1 MGIFDEEE
9 KKMAEEADAVSRAEA
24 QTKAEHSQVAGKIAE
39 DLTSYMGSHPRDQDI
54 DIGVHEN
61 RVSLRKE
68 TTSNTFEIT
77 CIGRDAFKMAVDGDT
92 RGSANKSAMART
104 VIRWLGQC
112 T

>member
-39 DLTSYMGSHPRDQDI
+39 DLTSYMGSHPRDQEI

-77 CIGRDAFKMAVDGDT
+77 CIAVDGDT

-104 VIRWLGQC
+104 VIRWLGQ
-112 T
+112 

>member
-39 DLTSYMGSHPRDQDI
+39 DLTSYMGSHPRDQSIDI
-54 DIGVHEN
+54 DVHEN
-61 RVSLRKE
+61 RVSLRKM
-68 TTSNTFEIT
+68 TASDTFEIT
-77 CIGRDAFKMAVDGDT
+77 CIGRDAFKMAVVGDT

-104 VIRWLGQC
+104 VIRWLGQ
-112 T
+112 

>member
-1 MGIFDEEE
+1 MGIFDVEE

-77 CIGRDAFKMAVDGDT
+77 CIGRDAFKMAVDGDM

-104 VIRWLGQC
+104 VIRCLGQ
-112 T
+112 